1 MFSNLRKYTLHL
13 IVTNVAIS
21 SSVEDVTLQNI
32 DLSQAPWEDLEL
44 YLEKKYGSTK
54 STKIE
59 PTEEDMNLLID
70 FISRAEFEEDEELAQ
85 AWLAKFVKYNDS
97 HPSLTRKSARAS
109 KLIQKSKFE
118 KDSSNEASVENFDSQ
133 SESNEE

>member
-1 MFSNLRKYTLHL
+1 MFSNLRKYTLHF

-70 FISRAEFEEDEELAQ
+70 FISRAEFEEDEELIA
-85 AWLAKFVKYNDS
+85 
-97 HPSLTRKSARAS
+97 
-109 KLIQKSKFE
+109 
-118 KDSSNEASVENFDSQ
+118 
-133 SESNEE
+133 